1 MIQAR
6 VRQLFMRLE
15 GRLPLGF
22 GVSGPLATRLFAD
35 REIDRLIGTARDQGI
50 TIFDTAPSYGAGLGE
65 RRLGRAIG
73 NDPAAF
79 IMTKAGLTAKGCLKR
94 VSDFTP
100 ERIVQS
106 VEDSL
111 RRLMRDRIDLLWL
124 HGPGQP
130 QINDRLSDA
139 LVRLIDAGKVA
150 AVGIASRDRAACAMA
165 NISPFSAIMAPIQ
178 KAKSGLAPLPSGIAF
193 FGIEGL
199 GEVPLDHGI
208 PRNRSGLWRATRA
221 LVRGKA
227 RGADKTTASAAFGY
241 AFETAECDVVV
252 TTTTKPARI
261 QENSQL
267 CAAFADRLR
276 VSENLGSGQ
285 AQGESKWAIQR

>member
-6 VRQLFMRLE
+6 FRQLFMRLQ

-65 RRLGRAIG
+65 CRLGRAIG

-79 IMTKAGLTAKGCLKR
+79 VMTKVGLTAKGCLKR

-111 RRLMRDRIDLLWL
+111 TRLKRDRIDLLWL
-124 HGPGQP
+124 HGPGQH
-130 QINDRLSDA
+130 QINNRLSDA

-150 AVGIASRDRAACAMA
+150 AVGIASRDRAACALA
-165 NISPFSAIMAPIQ
+165 DTLPFSAIMAPIHE
-178 KAKSGLAPLPSGIAF
+178 AKSGLAPLPSGIPF

-199 GEVPLDHGI
+199 GQVPLDHGI
-208 PRNRSGLWRATRA
+208 PRNRSGLWRTTRA

-227 RGADKTTASAAFGY
+227 RAPEKITASAAFGY

-252 TTTTKPARI
+252 TTTTKPIRI
-261 QENSQL
+261 LENSQI
-267 CAAFADRLR
+267 CEAFVDRLR
-276 VSENLGSGQ
+276 GSQYLGSGQ
-285 AQGESKWAIQR
+285 VYAESKWAIQR

>member
-1 MIQAR
+1 MTQAR

-22 GVSGPLATRLFAD
+22 GVSGPLATRLFTD
-35 REIDRLIGTARDQGI
+35 GEIDRLIGTARDQEI

-79 IMTKAGLTAKGCLKR
+79 VMTKAGLTAKGCLKR

-111 RRLMRDRIDLLWL
+111 RRLKRDRIDLLWL
-124 HGPGQP
+124 HGPGQH
-130 QINDRLSDA
+130 QINDRLCDA
-139 LVRLIDAGKVA
+139 LVRSIDDGKVA

-165 NISPFSAIMAPIQ
+165 DTFPFSAIMAPIRE
-178 KAKSGLAPLPSGIAF
+178 AKSGLAPLPSGIAF

-199 GEVPLDHGI
+199 GQVPLDHGI
-208 PRNRSGLWRATRA
+208 PRNRSGLWRTTRA
-221 LVRGKA
+221 LVRGKS
-227 RGADKTTASAAFGY
+227 RLPEKTTARAAFGY
-241 AFETAECDVVV
+241 AFETADCDVVV
-252 TTTTKPARI
+252 TTTTKSARI
-261 QENSQL
+261 QENSLL
-267 CAAFADRLR
+267 CAAFVDRLR
-276 VSENLGSGQ
+276 GSQLLDSGQ
-285 AQGESKWAIQR
+285 AHAGSNWAIQR